1 MGVFMVL
8 AELTWF
14 HNWRDAASQIDSKC
28 FLKRI
33 FQLAIIPDEVNWVA
47 VYRGIGK
54 TPQTIFA
61 RALYKPFNFI
71 TLWLSWAFHSYFN

>member
-1 MGVFMVL
+1 MGVLMVL

-14 HNWRDAASQIDSKC
+14 HNLRYAASQIDSKC
-28 FLKRI
+28 FFKGI

-61 RALYKPFNFI
+61 KALYKPFNFI
-71 TLWLSWAFHSYFN
+71 TL